1 MAIDDFTNLMD
12 ENVEEIMQKEVVK
25 EEVKIRRIS
34 SSRNLIRKKELVL

>member
-34 SSRNLIRKKELVL
+34 SIRNLIRKKELVL

>member
-1 MAIDDFTNLMD
+1 MD

-25 EEVKIRRIS
+25 EEVKITRIS